1 MKEFEENS
9 THEEAAPR
17 GSALALVEELE
28 LTVEKLVAG
37 GEGLGRYE
45 GVPIFVP
52 RSAPGDRLRVRLVE
66 RKADYGRAEIVEIL
80 EPGPGRR
87 EPPCPFFVD
96 CGGCDLQHLEDHRQI
111 EFKAAAVRET
121 LLRLGGVSLP
131 RNTEII
137 AGKPWSYRVRAQ
149 IHSKVVVDESDPVG
163 GVATDETSGGETRGT
178 VRVGYHRRGSNEL
191 VAIDQCRI
199 LVPELE
205 AMIPHLPGAIPLA
218 GPRRLDLLAGDD
230 QISTAPPVEGLP
242 QGEVIMTVGE
252 FSYLLDARCFFQ
264 AHRTLTPV
272 LVQKAIG
279 SWKGGLA
286 MDLYAGVGLLT
297 LPLAR
302 NYQKVIAVEASN
314 VSVRFARKNARRHG
328 LTGIEVL
335 SQAVESQVAKGLPAG
350 VDRVV
355 VDPPRSGLSKVVRR
369 ALLEA
374 KAERLTYISCH
385 PATLARDLRALAE
398 VYELESLVLIDL
410 FPQSGH
416 MEVVAQLVRRP
427 D

>member
-1 MKEFEENS
+1 
-9 THEEAAPR
+9 
-17 GSALALVEELE
+17 
-28 LTVEKLVAG
+28 
-37 GEGLGRYE
+37 
-45 GVPIFVP
+45 
-52 RSAPGDRLRVRLVE
+52 
-66 RKADYGRAEIVEIL
+66 
-80 EPGPGRR
+80 
-87 EPPCPFFVD
+87 
-96 CGGCDLQHLEDHRQI
+96 
-111 EFKAAAVRET
+111 
-121 LLRLGGVSLP
+121 
-131 RNTEII
+131 
-137 AGKPWSYRVRAQ
+137 
-149 IHSKVVVDESDPVG
+149 
-163 GVATDETSGGETRGT
+163 
-178 VRVGYHRRGSNEL
+178 
-191 VAIDQCRI
+191 
-199 LVPELE
+199 
-205 AMIPHLPGAIPLA
+205 
-218 GPRRLDLLAGDD
+218 
-230 QISTAPPVEGLP
+230 
-242 QGEVIMTVGE
+242 
-252 FSYLLDARCFFQ
+252 
-264 AHRTLTPV
+264 
-272 LVQKAIG
+272 
-279 SWKGGLA
+279 
-286 MDLYAGVGLLT
+286 LT

-385 PATLARDLRALAE
+385 PATLARDLRALTE